1 MIHGVTSDLP
11 NFKSLSF
18 RPGLNILL
26 ADKSE
31 GATDRQS
38 RNGAGKTSFV
48 ELIHFLFGGNVDKYS
63 IFASEALSTRSFEA
77 RVDIGEQTVNVTR
90 SGTKPSRIS
99 LEGDIS
105 GLPLPGL
112 PSPASRD
119 LFISRR
125 HDLSNEHWR
134 ELLGAAFF
142 GLRAETEDGAHAR
155 FRPTFRLLFSYFA
168 RRQGSGGFVSP
179 TQQATKQPPWQEQ
192 VAVSYLL
199 GLDARIPQE
208 FQEVRTQEKA
218 MSELRKALK
227 DGGLG
232 RYFGSA
238 AELRT
243 LSTIAEARSR
253 RLREQLESFN
263 VVPEY
268 ADIEREASAITRDIS
283 ALNDENTIDRELILQ
298 LANTLSSEQPPAL
311 VNLNRLYREAG
322 VVLPGTVK
330 RRFEDVEQFHQ
341 AIVRNRRSH
350 LTSEL
355 EAAEGRIGDRDR
367 ARERLDR
374 RRRQLM
380 GILQSGGALDHYAR
394 LQEEAGRAE
403 AGAEGLRQRLITAE
417 QIESTKAEL
426 DIERSRLLKALQT
439 DYHERQKLITE
450 AILVFE
456 ELSNALYEK
465 AGSLTISATPNGP
478 TVDIRIDAQR
488 SKGITNMQ
496 IFCFDLML
504 ADLATRRGLGPGFLI
519 HDSHLFDG
527 VDERQV
533 AKALQLGADHAAS
546 VGYQYIVTMNSDAL
560 PRDGFRLGFEVAGFV
575 LPTKLTDATD
585 TGGLF
590 GLRFN

>member
-1 MIHGVTSDLP
+1 MIHGVASDLP
-11 NFKSLSF
+11 SFKSLVF
-18 RPGLNILL
+18 QPGLNILL
-26 ADKSE
+26 ADKSA

-48 ELIHFLFGGNVDKYS
+48 ELIHFLFGGNVDKNS
-63 IFASEALSTRSFEA
+63 IFTSEALIPWTFEA
-77 RVDIGEQTVNVTR
+77 KIDVGGTVVNVSR
-90 SGTKPSRIS
+90 SGTKPSRIR
-99 LEGDIS
+99 LQGDAS
-105 GLPLPGL
+105 PLSALGAL
-112 PSPASRD
+112 APAARD
-119 LFISRR
+119 LFISKEQE
-125 HDLSNEHWR
+125 LSNEHWR
-134 ELLGAAFF
+134 GALGATFF
-142 GLRAETEDGAHAR
+142 GLSTEAEDGAQAR

-168 RRQGSGGFVSP
+168 RRQSSGGFLSP

-227 DGGLG
+227 EGGLG
-232 RYFGSA
+232 RYFSSA

-243 LSTIAEARSR
+243 QKTIAEARSR
-253 RLREQLESFN
+253 RLRDQLTSFN
-263 VVPEY
+263 VIPEY
-268 ADIEREASAITRDIS
+268 AEQEREASAITRDIS
-283 ALNDENTIDRELILQ
+283 TLNDQNTIDRELILQ
-298 LANTLSSEQPPAL
+298 LEDTLSSERPPTL
-311 VNLNRLYREAG
+311 VNLDRLYREAG
-322 VVLPGTVK
+322 VVLPGTVN

-350 LTSEL
+350 LTSEIQ
-355 EAAEGRIGDRDR
+355 AAETRIVERNR
-367 ARERLDR
+367 TRERLDG

-380 GILQSGGALDHYAR
+380 GILQSGGALEHFTR
-394 LQEEAGRAE
+394 IQEEAGRAE
-403 AGAEGLRQRLITAE
+403 ADAEGLRQRLVTAE
-417 QIESTKAEL
+417 RIESTKAEL
-426 DIERSRLLKALQT
+426 DIERARLLKALQT
-439 DYHERQKLITE
+439 DYHERQEIIAE

-478 TVDIRIDAQR
+478 TVDIQIEAQR

-504 ADLATRRGLGPGFLI
+504 ADLTTRRGLGPGFLI

-546 VGYQYIVTMNSDAL
+546 SD
-560 PRDGFRLGFEVAGFV
+560 
-575 LPTKLTDATD
+575 TSIS
-585 TGGLF
+585 
-590 GLRFN
+590 